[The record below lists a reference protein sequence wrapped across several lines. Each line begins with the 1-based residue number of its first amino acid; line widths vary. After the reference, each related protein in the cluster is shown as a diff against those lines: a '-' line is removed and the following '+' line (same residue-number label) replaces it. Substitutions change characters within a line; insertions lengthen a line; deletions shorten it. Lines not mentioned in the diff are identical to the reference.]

1 MRTLGRFSMPLSS
14 PSPFSLT
21 VTVKASHPTWW
32 ILQGYFLFLLLWP
45 IFWSAASIVTSDP
58 FHFDIPRMLRFVEPL
73 VIGAVFL
80 LGLLGVKSRYL
91 SRFELQTL
99 LLLLFLTLIG
109 LAGALLSEFAFPGWL
124 NLMYGL
130 YVMVMPW
137 MVVWTVIRLRYRLD
151 YLHATETLL
160 FALCSIN
167 WVVGLGQVI
176 VFGIK
181 NADYVHGFFQDA
193 NVLATVFYFLISY
206 YLFYY
211 TLSNNRSFLLRGL
224 FLFPIAYFA
233 FNEKLNL
240 FFLAVIIP
248 LILWQMRARLKRFIW
263 LVPVLLLGLG
273 LTVIY
278 AEKQGLHNRIDNVLA
293 VAESRGSLF
302 ELGFFQSYRTA
313 WNTVTENPVRFLI
326 GLGPSNYGGSVAS
339 SRDAAGTA
347 TPISDMLFRQL
358 DIVNSGPETG
368 TGGYDSPINYFAN
381 ALGEFGVFGLVVFL
395 TLLYLVLR
403 SLWNIFRV
411 SRDRFVVAWAF
422 AAFWGWVGIAYQ
434 ATFMPFGVFENPMNV
449 IPIALVTGILLVY
462 ARTIKALNRSSYA
475 EF

>member
-1 MRTLGRFSMPLSS
+1 MGILARSNMLLSS
-14 PSPFSLT
+14 PSHFSPTLP
-21 VTVKASHPTWW
+21 VKASHPTGG
-32 ILQGYFLFLLLWP
+32 IRPVYFLFLLLWP
-45 IFWSAASIVTSDP
+45 IFWSAASIVTGDP
-58 FHFDIPRMLRFVEPL
+58 FHFGVPRTLRFVEPL

-80 LGLLGVKSRYL
+80 LGLLGVKVRRQSW
-91 SRFELQTL
+91 FELL
-99 LLLLFLTLIG
+99 ILCLVVFLTLTG
-109 LAGALLSEFAFPGWL
+109 LAGALLSGFAFPGWL

-130 YVMVMPW
+130 YVTFMPW
-137 MVVWTVIRLRYRLD
+137 MVVWTVIRLRYRLN
-151 YLHATETLL
+151 YLHAMGTFL

-167 WVVGLGQVI
+167 WAVGLGQVI

-193 NVLATVFYFLISY
+193 NILATVFYFLISY
-206 YLFYY
+206 YWFYY
-211 TLSNNRSFLLRGL
+211 ALSNKRSFLLKGL

-240 FFLAVIIP
+240 FFLVVIIP
-248 LILWQMRARLKRFIW
+248 LIFWQMRTRLKRFIW
-263 LVPVLLLGLG
+263 VVPVLLLGLG
-273 LTVIY
+273 LTFMY
-278 AEKQGLHNRIDNVLA
+278 AEKQGLHSRVDNVLA

-326 GLGPSNYGGSVAS
+326 GVGPSNYGGSVAS

-358 DIVNSGPETG
+358 DVMNSGPETG
-368 TGGYDSPINYFAN
+368 TGSYDSPSNYFAN
-381 ALGEFGVFGLVVFL
+381 ILGEFGLFGLVVFL
-395 TLLYLVLR
+395 ALLYLLLR
-403 SLWNIFRV
+403 SLWEILRT
-411 SRDRFVVAWAF
+411 SHDRFVAAWAF

-434 ATFMPFGVFENPMNV
+434 ATFMPFGVFENPMIV
-449 IPIALVTGILLVY
+449 MPIALVTGILLVD
-462 ARTIKALNRSSYA
+462 ARTNKALKRSSYA

>member
-1 MRTLGRFSMPLSS
+1 MPLSS

-21 VTVKASHPTWW
+21 VPVKASHPTRW
-32 ILQGYFLFLLLWP
+32 IRQRYFLFLLLWP
-45 IFWSAASIVTSDP
+45 IFWSAASIVTGDS
-58 FHFDIPRMLRFVEPL
+58 FHFDVPRTLRFIEPL

-80 LGLLGVKSRYL
+80 LALLALKSRHL
-91 SRFELQTL
+91 SRFELLTL
-99 LLLLFLTLIG
+99 LLLVFLTLIG
-109 LAGALLSEFAFPGWL
+109 LAGVMLSEFAFPGWL

-130 YVMVMPW
+130 YVMLMPW
-137 MVVWTVIRLRYRLD
+137 IVVLTVLRLRYPLD
-151 YLHATETLL
+151 YLHATGTFL

-167 WVVGLGQVI
+167 WVIGLGQMI

-193 NVLATVFYFLISY
+193 NILATVFYFLISF

-240 FFLAVIIP
+240 FFLAVIVP
-248 LILWQMRARLKRFIW
+248 LILWQIRARLKR
-263 LVPVLLLGLG
+263 LVWAALVLLLGFG
-273 LTVIY
+273 LVITF
-278 AEKQGLHNRIDNVLA
+278 ADKQGLQSRVGNVLA

-339 SRDAAGTA
+339 SRVATGTA
-347 TPISDMLFRQL
+347 TPISDMLFGQL
-358 DIVNSGPETG
+358 AIVNSGPETG
-368 TGGYDSPINYFAN
+368 TGSYDSPINYFAN
-381 ALGEFGVFGLVVFL
+381 SLGEFGVFGLVVIL
-395 TLLYLVLR
+395 TLLYLILH
-403 SLWNIFRV
+403 SLWKIFRT

-434 ATFMPFGVFENPMNV
+434 ATFMPFGVFENTMSM
-449 IPIALVTGILLVY
+449 IPIALVTGILLVG
-462 ARTIKALNRSSYA
+462 ARTIKAPKRSSYA
-475 EF
+475 KF